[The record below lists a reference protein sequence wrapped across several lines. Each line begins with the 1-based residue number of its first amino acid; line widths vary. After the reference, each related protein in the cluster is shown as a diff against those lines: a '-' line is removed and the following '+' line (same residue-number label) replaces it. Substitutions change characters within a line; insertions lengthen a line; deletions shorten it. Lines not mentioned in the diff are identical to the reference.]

1 MKISIIGYSSSGKS
15 TLAQNLGN
23 ILNIPVLHLDKV
35 NFLPEWKERNKEESK
50 KIVEDFIKNN
60 DKFIIDGNYIKFVY
74 ELRMKLSDKI
84 IFLDFDRIT
93 CLFHAFQ
100 RYNKYKGKVRDSM
113 TEGCYEKLDWD
124 FLHWILIG
132 GRTKER
138 IKKNKILLEKHKD
151 KCIILKNK
159 EEVIEFIK
167 KVKENKSIYI

>member
-1 MKISIIGYSSSGKS
+1 MRISIIGYSSSGKS

-50 KIVEDFIKNN
+50 KLVEDFIKNN
-60 DKFIIDGNYIKFVY
+60 NEFIIDGNYIKFVY
-74 ELRMKLSDKI
+74 DLRMKLSDKI

-93 CLFHAFQ
+93 CLFQAFQ

-124 FLHWILIG
+124 FIKWILFD
-132 GRTKER
+132 GRNEER
-138 IKKNKILLEKHKD
+138 INRYNKIIEEYKD
-151 KCIILKNK
+151 KIIILKNRK
-159 EEVIEFIK
+159 EVDDFVEKIK
-167 KVKENKSIYI
+167 INKTF

>member
-1 MKISIIGYSSSGKS
+1 MRISIIGYSSSGKS

-60 DKFIIDGNYIKFVY
+60 NKFIIDGNYIKFIY
-74 ELRMKLSDKI
+74 DLRMKLSDKI

-93 CLFHAFQ
+93 CLFQAFQ

-124 FLHWILIG
+124 FIKWILFD
-132 GRTKER
+132 GRNEER
-138 IKKNKILLEKHKD
+138 INRYNKIIEEYKD
-151 KCIILKNK
+151 KIIILKNRK
-159 EEVIEFIK
+159 EVDDFVEKIK
-167 KVKENKSIYI
+167 INKTF

>member
-1 MKISIIGYSSSGKS
+1 MRISIIGYSSSGKS

-50 KIVEDFIKNN
+50 KIVEDFIKKN

-93 CLFHAFQ
+93 CLFQAFQ

-124 FLHWILIG
+124 FIKWILFD
-132 GRTKER
+132 GRNEER
-138 IKKNKILLEKHKD
+138 INRYNKIIEEYKD
-151 KCIILKNK
+151 KIIILKNRK
-159 EEVIEFIK
+159 EVDDFVEKIK
-167 KVKENKSIYI
+167 INKTF

>member
-1 MKISIIGYSSSGKS
+1 MRISIIGYSSSGKS

-60 DKFIIDGNYIKFVY
+60 DKFIIDGNYIKFIY
-74 ELRMKLSDKI
+74 DLRMKLSDKI

-93 CLFHAFQ
+93 CLFQAFQ

-124 FLHWILIG
+124 FIKWILFD
-132 GRTKER
+132 GRNEER
-138 IKKNKILLEKHKD
+138 INRYNKIIEEYKD
-151 KCIILKNK
+151 KIIILKNRK
-159 EEVIEFIK
+159 EVDDFVEKIK
-167 KVKENKSIYI
+167 INKTF

>member
-1 MKISIIGYSSSGKS
+1 MRISIIGYSSSGKS

-60 DKFIIDGNYIKFVY
+60 NKFIIDGNYIKFVY
-74 ELRMKLSDKI
+74 DLRMKLSDKI

-93 CLFHAFQ
+93 CLFQAFQ

-124 FLHWILIG
+124 FIKWILFD
-132 GRTKER
+132 GRNEER
-138 IKKNKILLEKHKD
+138 INRYNKIIEEYKD
-151 KCIILKNK
+151 KIIILKNRK
-159 EEVIEFIK
+159 EVDDFVEKIK
-167 KVKENKSIYI
+167 INKTF

>member
-60 DKFIIDGNYIKFVY
+60 NKFIIDGNYIKFVY
-74 ELRMKLSDKI
+74 DLRMKLSDKI

-93 CLFHAFQ
+93 CLFQAFQ

-124 FLHWILIG
+124 FIKWILFD
-132 GRTKER
+132 GRNEER
-138 IKKNKILLEKHKD
+138 INRYNKIIEEYKD
-151 KCIILKNK
+151 KIIILKNRK
-159 EEVIEFIK
+159 EVDDFVEKIK
-167 KVKENKSIYI
+167 INKTF

>member
-1 MKISIIGYSSSGKS
+1 MRISIIGYSSSGKS

-60 DKFIIDGNYIKFVY
+60 NEFIIDGNYIKFVY
-74 ELRMKLSDKI
+74 DLRMKLSDKI

-93 CLFHAFQ
+93 CLFQAFQ

-124 FLHWILIG
+124 FIKWILFD
-132 GRTKER
+132 GRNEER
-138 IKKNKILLEKHKD
+138 INRYNKIIEEYKD
-151 KCIILKNK
+151 KIIILKNRK
-159 EEVIEFIK
+159 EVDDFVEKIK
-167 KVKENKSIYI
+167 INKTF

>member
-1 MKISIIGYSSSGKS
+1 MRISIIGYSSSGKS

-50 KIVEDFIKNN
+50 KIVEDFIKDN

-74 ELRMKLSDKI
+74 DLRMKLSDKI

-93 CLFHAFQ
+93 CLFQAFQ

-124 FLHWILIG
+124 FIKWILFD
-132 GRTKER
+132 GRNEER
-138 IKKNKILLEKHKD
+138 INRYNKIIEEYKD
-151 KCIILKNK
+151 KIIILKNRK
-159 EEVIEFIK
+159 EVDDFVEKIK
-167 KVKENKSIYI
+167 INKTF

>member
-1 MKISIIGYSSSGKS
+1 MRISIIGYSSSGKS

-60 DKFIIDGNYIKFVY
+60 NEFIIDGNYIKFVY

-93 CLFHAFQ
+93 CLFQAFQ

-124 FLHWILIG
+124 FIKWILFD
-132 GRTKER
+132 GRNEER
-138 IKKNKILLEKHKD
+138 INRYNKIIEEYKD
-151 KCIILKNK
+151 KIIILKNRK
-159 EEVIEFIK
+159 EVDDFVEKIK
-167 KVKENKSIYI
+167 INKTF

>member
-60 DKFIIDGNYIKFVY
+60 NEFIIDGNYIKFVY
-74 ELRMKLSDKI
+74 DLRMKLSDKI

-93 CLFHAFQ
+93 CLFQAFQ

-124 FLHWILIG
+124 FIKWILFD
-132 GRTKER
+132 GRNEER
-138 IKKNKILLEKHKD
+138 INRYNKIIEEYKD
-151 KCIILKNK
+151 KIIILKNRK
-159 EEVIEFIK
+159 EVDDFVEKIK
-167 KVKENKSIYI
+167 INKTF

>member
-1 MKISIIGYSSSGKS
+1 MRISIIGYSSSGKS

-60 DKFIIDGNYIKFVY
+60 NKFIIDGNYIKFVY
-74 ELRMKLSDKI
+74 DLRMKLSDKI
-84 IFLDFDRIT
+84 IFLDFDRFT
-93 CLFHAFQ
+93 CLFQAFQ

-124 FLHWILIG
+124 FIKWILFD
-132 GRTKER
+132 GRNEER
-138 IKKNKILLEKHKD
+138 INRYNKIIEEYKD
-151 KCIILKNK
+151 KIIILKNRK
-159 EEVIEFIK
+159 EVDDFVEKIK
-167 KVKENKSIYI
+167 INKTF

>member
-60 DKFIIDGNYIKFVY
+60 NKFIIDGNYIKFIY
-74 ELRMKLSDKI
+74 DLRMKLSDKI

-93 CLFHAFQ
+93 CLFQAFQ

-124 FLHWILIG
+124 FIKWILFD
-132 GRTKER
+132 GRNEER
-138 IKKNKILLEKHKD
+138 INRYNKIIEEYKD
-151 KCIILKNK
+151 KIIILKNRK
-159 EEVIEFIK
+159 EVDDFVEKIK
-167 KVKENKSIYI
+167 INKTF

>member
-1 MKISIIGYSSSGKS
+1 MRISIIGYSSSGKS

-60 DKFIIDGNYIKFVY
+60 NEFIIEGNYIKFVY
-74 ELRMKLSDKI
+74 DLRMKLSDKI

-93 CLFHAFQ
+93 CLFQAFQ

-124 FLHWILIG
+124 FIKWILFD
-132 GRTKER
+132 GRNEEKINR
-138 IKKNKILLEKHKD
+138 YNKIIEEYKD
-151 KCIILKNK
+151 KIIILKNRK
-159 EEVIEFIK
+159 EVDDFVEKIK
-167 KVKENKSIYI
+167 INKTF

>member
-1 MKISIIGYSSSGKS
+1 MRISIIGYSSSGKS

-93 CLFHAFQ
+93 CLFQAFQ

-124 FLHWILIG
+124 FIKWILFD
-132 GRTKER
+132 GRNEER
-138 IKKNKILLEKHKD
+138 INRYNKIIEEYKD
-151 KCIILKNK
+151 KIIILKNRK
-159 EEVIEFIK
+159 EVDDFVEKIK
-167 KVKENKSIYI
+167 INKTF

>member
-1 MKISIIGYSSSGKS
+1 MRISIIGYSSSGKS

-50 KIVEDFIKNN
+50 KIVEDFIKKN

-74 ELRMKLSDKI
+74 DLRMKLSDKI

-93 CLFHAFQ
+93 CLFQAFQ

-124 FLHWILIG
+124 FIKWILFD
-132 GRTKER
+132 GRNEER
-138 IKKNKILLEKHKD
+138 INRYNKIIEEYKD
-151 KCIILKNK
+151 KIIILKNRK
-159 EEVIEFIK
+159 EVDDFVEKIK
-167 KVKENKSIYI
+167 INKTF

>member
-1 MKISIIGYSSSGKS
+1 MRISIIGYSSSGKS

-60 DKFIIDGNYIKFVY
+60 NKFIIDGNYIKFVY

-93 CLFHAFQ
+93 CLFQAFQ

-124 FLHWILIG
+124 FIKWILFD
-132 GRTKER
+132 GRNEER
-138 IKKNKILLEKHKD
+138 INRYNKIIEEYKD
-151 KCIILKNK
+151 KIIILKNRK
-159 EEVIEFIK
+159 EVDDFVEKIK
-167 KVKENKSIYI
+167 INKTF

>member
-1 MKISIIGYSSSGKS
+1 MRISIIGYSSSGKS

-60 DKFIIDGNYIKFVY
+60 NEFVIDGNYIKFVY
-74 ELRMKLSDKI
+74 DLRMKLSDKI

-93 CLFHAFQ
+93 CLFQAFQ

-124 FLHWILIG
+124 FIKWILFD
-132 GRTKER
+132 GRNEER
-138 IKKNKILLEKHKD
+138 INRYNKIIEEYKD
-151 KCIILKNK
+151 KIIILKNRK
-159 EEVIEFIK
+159 EVDDFVEKIK
-167 KVKENKSIYI
+167 INKTF

>member
-1 MKISIIGYSSSGKS
+1 MRISIIGYSSSGKS

-60 DKFIIDGNYIKFVY
+60 NKFIIDGNYIKFVY
-74 ELRMKLSDKI
+74 DLRMKLSDKI

-93 CLFHAFQ
+93 CLFQAFQ

-124 FLHWILIG
+124 FIKWILFD
-132 GRTKER
+132 GRNEER
-138 IKKNKILLEKHKD
+138 INRYNKIIEEYKD
-151 KCIILKNK
+151 KIIILKNRK
-159 EEVIEFIK
+159 EVDDFVEKIK
-167 KVKENKSIYI
+167 INKIF

>member
-1 MKISIIGYSSSGKS
+1 MRISIIGYSSSGKS

-60 DKFIIDGNYIKFVY
+60 NEFIIDGNYIKFVY
-74 ELRMKLSDKI
+74 DLRMKLSDKI

-93 CLFHAFQ
+93 CLFQAFQ

-124 FLHWILIG
+124 FIKWILFD
-132 GRTKER
+132 GRNEER
-138 IKKNKILLEKHKD
+138 INRYNKIIEEYKD
-151 KCIILKNK
+151 KIIILKNRK
-159 EEVIEFIK
+159 EVDDFVEKIK
-167 KVKENKSIYI
+167 INKIF

>member
-60 DKFIIDGNYIKFVY
+60 DKFIIDGNYIKFIY
-74 ELRMKLSDKI
+74 DLRMKLSDKI

-93 CLFHAFQ
+93 CLFQAFQ

-124 FLHWILIG
+124 FIKWILFD
-132 GRTKER
+132 GRNEER
-138 IKKNKILLEKHKD
+138 INRYNKIIEEYKD
-151 KCIILKNK
+151 KIIILKNRK
-159 EEVIEFIK
+159 EVDDFVEKIK
-167 KVKENKSIYI
+167 INKTF

>member
-1 MKISIIGYSSSGKS
+1 MRISIIGYSSSGKS

-50 KIVEDFIKNN
+50 KLVEDFIKNN
-60 DKFIIDGNYIKFVY
+60 NEFIIDGNYIKFIY
-74 ELRMKLSDKI
+74 DLRMKLSDKI

-93 CLFHAFQ
+93 CLFQAFQ

-124 FLHWILIG
+124 FIKWILFD
-132 GRTKER
+132 GRNEER
-138 IKKNKILLEKHKD
+138 INRYNKIIEEYKD
-151 KCIILKNK
+151 KIIILKNRK
-159 EEVIEFIK
+159 EVDDFVEKIK
-167 KVKENKSIYI
+167 INKTF

>member
-1 MKISIIGYSSSGKS
+1 MGYSASGKS
-15 TLAQNLGN
+15 TLAKILGE
-23 ILNIPVLHLDKV
+23 LFNIPVLHLDKV
-35 NFLPEWKERNKEESK
+35 HFLPNWKERKTEESNM
-50 KIVEDFIKNN
+50 IVENFIKENKN
-60 DKFIIDGNYIKFVY
+60 FIIDGNFTKFAY
-74 ELRMKLSDKI
+74 DLRIKLSNKI
-84 IFLDFDRIT
+84 IFLDFDRRT
-93 CLFHAFQ
+93 CLLQAIE
-100 RYNKYKGKVRDSM
+100 RYQKYKGTVRESM
-113 TEGCYEKLDWD
+113 SEGCYEKLDWD

>member
-1 MKISIIGYSSSGKS
+1 MRISIIGYSSSGKS

-74 ELRMKLSDKI
+74 DLRMKLSDKI

-93 CLFHAFQ
+93 CLFQAFQ

-124 FLHWILIG
+124 FIKWILFD
-132 GRTKER
+132 GRNEER
-138 IKKNKILLEKHKD
+138 INRYNKIIEEYKD
-151 KCIILKNK
+151 KIIILKNRK
-159 EEVIEFIK
+159 EVDDFVEKIK
-167 KVKENKSIYI
+167 INKTF